1 MRSQSR
7 TVVRRAIE
15 LSPARNWFP
24 IVLSTLGLGES
35 QQMSPFQWILATGGK
50 STLAAVRRILFPS
63 VRRQILSSPIVFSIM
78 AAVFLQIT
86 ADIKKR
92 KGRRPASVQAESAG
106 VDGRSPDMM
115 RMYPW
120 YSGASVVI
128 NRSLAMHVSSR
139 PYVNRL
145 STMACA
151 TRKRILRLFER

>member
-35 QQMSPFQWILATGGK
+35 QQMSIPPATGGK